1 MDEGFTKEEKDL
13 IDRLYRTGMSKN
25 VAKTLL
31 FILRKEETKSREI
44 ESETGLRQPEVSVA
58 VNDLMEKDWISKD
71 EVKKEGKGRPVH
83 HYTLNKSFDKII
95 SEVEE
100 KEKKKVD
107 EIEKNVEE
115 IKDLKEKLE

>member
-1 MDEGFTKEEKDL
+1 MDEGFTEEEKDL
-13 IDRLYRTGMSKN
+13 IDRLYKTGMSKN